1 MGPRDESG
9 ANQPRRANNLD
20 SIEDDEDGQD
30 NGWHIGLDVE
40 SQSVGI
46 EVASSNTTDQNGY
59 QQLSSSSNVNDCARW
74 IPPTTRFDLPEAPPP
89 ENPKI
94 EHQPVDISM
103 DKDKVDQIKSI
114 MYKMNGSLHENILKQ
129 PDWLKNVDDKRLGD
143 YNSLRSFPHE
153 C

>member
-46 EVASSNTTDQNGY
+46 EVASSNTTGFIFN
-59 QQLSSSSNVNDCARW
+59 NA
-74 IPPTTRFDLPEAPPP
+74 
-89 ENPKI
+89 
-94 EHQPVDISM
+94 
-103 DKDKVDQIKSI
+103 
-114 MYKMNGSLHENILKQ
+114 
-129 PDWLKNVDDKRLGD
+129 
-143 YNSLRSFPHE
+143 NSLKIFNNIF
-153 C
+153 